1 MIGSPASS
9 WSMRRIKTEAIID
22 RRCCPA
28 RLLRDGRPSSIHQA
42 GRPKQQHRACAV
54 MLPDLSL
61 EGNMIANWCSRST
74 HPRAS
79 RTVPLHTLRNARQ
92 EAQGV
97 YLTSLW
103 PGVHFCRCTPSGRWQ
118 LRTCPGPPFLANGL
132 LLQNLLH
139 QELCKAL
146 FVVQRAA
153 QCQTRLPAHAE
164 DRMQSVW
171 GDRDHDR
178 FAEQGSWKAE
188 GCCSPG
194 IQVRHHSIS
203 SRSHCIL
210 KAHVNQERNPR
221 ADSV

>member
-9 WSMRRIKTEAIID
+9 WSMSRIETEAVYD
-22 RRCCPA
+22 RSCCPA

-54 MLPDLSL
+54 MVPDLSL

-92 EAQGV
+92 EAQRV

-118 LRTCPGPPFLANGL
+118 LRTCPGPPFLPVDCCCKICYIKSFARHFL
-132 LLQNLLH
+132 LCREQHNVKQGYQLMLKTECNLFGVVETMTVLRNRVAGKQRDAVLLAFRYDITPSHHTLLH
-139 QELCKAL
+139 SQH
-146 FVVQRAA
+146 
-153 QCQTRLPAHAE
+153 TR
-164 DRMQSVW
+164 
-171 GDRDHDR
+171 
-178 FAEQGSWKAE
+178 
-188 GCCSPG
+188 
-194 IQVRHHSIS
+194 
-203 SRSHCIL
+203 
-210 KAHVNQERNPR
+210 
-221 ADSV
+221 